1 MGFGYIISVKFLGVT
16 LTRIKGNFTYHDPSG
31 SEVKSQFNKFADTM
45 VQFDSN
51 IMRRLVDIILLVMIG
66 DRFATVIFAT
76 DTEQNINLREYLL
89 T

>member
-1 MGFGYIISVKFLGVT
+1 
-16 LTRIKGNFTYHDPSG
+16 
-31 SEVKSQFNKFADTM
+31 M